1 MKDTS
6 RPVNNDSAM
15 GTIGVAMPE
24 PSGVAG
30 CAQSGSAVA
39 MPVDA
44 EAARRLERQ
53 RRQRGLTLVE
63 LIVAFTILSLLTA
76 MAVPLARYRV
86 QREKERQLRQSL
98 LEMRTAIDRYKDM
111 ADQGLLGRID
121 QQTYGYPE
129 SLEQMVEGVELADKT
144 KVRFL
149 RRIPVDPLTKSREWG
164 VRSMQDDPTS
174 MSWGGQNV
182 FDVYTK
188 SFDRAPDGT
197 PYSEW

>member
-1 MKDTS
+1 
-6 RPVNNDSAM
+6 
-15 GTIGVAMPE
+15 MPQTT
-24 PSGVAG
+24 P
-30 CAQSGSAVA
+30 
-39 MPVDA
+39 
-44 EAARRLERQ
+44 ARNERRR

-63 LIVAFTILSLLTA
+63 LIVAFTILTLLTS

-86 QREKERQLRQSL
+86 QREKERLLRQHL
-98 LEMRTAIDRYKDM
+98 TEIRTAIDRYKDM

-129 SLEQMVEGVELADKT
+129 SLDQLVEGVELADKT

-149 RRIPVDPLTKSREWG
+149 RRIPVDPMTRSKDWG
-164 VRSMQDDPTS
+164 LRSMQDDPGS
-174 MSWGGQNV
+174 LSWGGQNL

-188 SFDRAPDGT
+188 SYDRAPDGT

>member
-1 MKDTS
+1 MS
-6 RPVNNDSAM
+6 QPVS
-15 GTIGVAMPE
+15 IE
-24 PSGVAG
+24 SK
-30 CAQSGSAVA
+30 
-39 MPVDA
+39 
-44 EAARRLERQ
+44 RQ
-53 RRQRGLTLVE
+53 RQRGFTLVE

-111 ADQGLLGRID
+111 ADQGTLGRIE

-129 SLEQMVEGVELADKT
+129 SLEQLVEGVELPDKT
-144 KVRFL
+144 KLRFL
-149 RRIPVDPLTKSREWG
+149 RRIPIDPMTRSRNWG
-164 VRSMQDDPTS
+164 VRSMQDDPS
-174 MSWGGQNV
+174 SLSWGGQNV

-188 SFDRAPDGT
+188 SYDRAPDGT